1 MLKVSKWMEN
11 TRALVLRRINP
22 WGNALS
28 LLETTRAEVAVK
40 KM

>member
-1 MLKVSKWMEN
+1 MGSG
-11 TRALVLRRINP
+11 LRRINP
-22 WGNALS
+22 WGDALS